1 MSKKQNRSLNIIK
14 LFMVRGSEYFY
25 TNYYWKRGTFLGNSR
40 VSNEE
45 VKRVIDFTQYAVDYN
60 KEGLINDDE
69 TIECIMKNYV
79 LRDVLEVEEDL
90 ENADR
95 FKIEYLEDIAN
106 CIIGNIGPMYEI
118 VNNEDKLSEEIPED
132 VSRIVYLHIAK
143 MFTYIYDFE

>member
-1 MSKKQNRSLNIIK
+1 
-14 LFMVRGSEYFY
+14 
-25 TNYYWKRGTFLGNSR
+25 
-40 VSNEE
+40 
-45 VKRVIDFTQYAVDYN
+45 
-60 KEGLINDDE
+60 
-69 TIECIMKNYV
+69 MKNYV